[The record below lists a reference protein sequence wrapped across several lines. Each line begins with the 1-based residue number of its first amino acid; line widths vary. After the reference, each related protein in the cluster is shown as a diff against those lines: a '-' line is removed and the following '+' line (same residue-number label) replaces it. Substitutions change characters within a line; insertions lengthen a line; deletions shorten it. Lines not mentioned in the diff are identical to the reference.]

1 MPDSIN
7 LGLIKAIHVGTT
19 PPINTAMLW
28 YNTNIGVYLHY
39 YWDVPLQEWVP
50 LIDSGGVPGGGN
62 FTFKGYIDLSTNP
75 DYPVGSPGD
84 YWIISYDGYAGGVG
98 GKLGWETDILVCRT
112 TNPGGIEAEV
122 GQYWFILLGIKSRDK
137 NKTVTLNLTGGIP
150 FDYSHNLGRKPAITI
165 LDSKGLEVNMYVLH
179 IDNWSVRIESEENF
193 VGTLLY
199 N

>member
-19 PPINTAMLW
+19 PPINTAMIW

-62 FTFKGYIDLSTNP
+62 FTFKGYIDLSTDPN
-75 DYPVGSPGD
+75 YPAGDAGD
-84 YWIISYDGYAGGVG
+84 YWIISYDGHAGGPS
-98 GKLGWETDILVCRT
+98 GKEGWAMDIIVCRT
-112 TNPGGIEAEV
+112 TNPGGDEATV
-122 GQYWFILLGIKSRDK
+122 GLYWFILLGPKSRDK
-137 NKTVTLNLTGGIP
+137 NKSIVLNLTADVP
-150 FDYSHNLGRKPAITI
+150 YDYSHNLGRKPSFKI
-165 LDSKGLEVNMYVLH
+165 LDSNGIEVMMYIRHL
-179 IDNWSVRIESEENF
+179 DNYTTRIVSAENF
-193 VGTLLY
+193 VGTMVY